1 VWSTDG
7 AHAGYDGSLLIVL
20 HLTHR
25 PNHGVV
31 RVLPSVVSGSALPKQ
46 VPALV
51 ERTFQPPQLVL
62 LLLGSKLP
70 VLDPSSQLM
79 LLVDQRSDL
88 LENLLFVHDVILA
101 HYLRSVN
108 LDPTTPG
115 PLPRNT
121 GITTRAVWR
130 WDGRSCGEQ

>member
-1 VWSTDG
+1 
-7 AHAGYDGSLLIVL
+7 
-20 HLTHR
+20 
-25 PNHGVV
+25 
-31 RVLPSVVSGSALPKQ
+31 VSGSALPKQ

-62 LLLGSKLP
+62 LLLGSQLP

-101 HYLRSVN
+101 HYVGCVN

-115 PLPRNT
+115 PLPRDDRDHDPRSRAIGRPLAWCAVIVKPALRN
-121 GITTRAVWR
+121 ITTAPVNSSAPGRRSPAVST
-130 WDGRSCGEQ
+130 G